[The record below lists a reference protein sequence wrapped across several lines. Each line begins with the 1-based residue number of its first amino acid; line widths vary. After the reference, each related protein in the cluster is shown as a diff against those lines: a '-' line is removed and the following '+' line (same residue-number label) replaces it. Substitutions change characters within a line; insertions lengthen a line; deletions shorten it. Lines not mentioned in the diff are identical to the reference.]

1 MYQNIFTTGSFIRKN
16 GATLLG
22 NTPTRF
28 VWGQWVRRH
37 SDYLVL
43 LLPPPHSNKSCVRS
57 FFKYGQL
64 IIRQPKTF
72 LALLASNY
80 SITTDPEKMLSE
92 LKKVYPSYDWR
103 NELTHLALF
112 DIKDSFELKR
122 KIGLTSS
129 KTRWDDPLGPSTIC
143 AAR

>member
-1 MYQNIFTTGSFIRKN
+1 MDIVKKTFNLIKKG
-16 GATLLG
+16 LLNKFHFFG
-22 NTPTRF
+22 
-28 VWGQWVRRH
+28 
-37 SDYLVL
+37 L
-43 LLPPPHSNKSCVRS
+43 LSLKKCVRS
-57 FFKYGQL
+57 IFKYGQL